1 MAQIWRIRGSGD
13 PGDLAVSSRGLE
25 RTVGLG
31 ETQHDGLRRRRF
43 GGLWP
48 PGGPS
53 DLAGATGWRARATT
67 TRLDSTRLDLA
78 GSRAGADRGQATMR
92 AHSALWTGRGRTGGW
107 AAGTTRRDECTASEC
122 AGRLVSARG
131 VYMEGCGLGE
141 AAGCRN
147 LFEWNGGGCMSR

>member
-67 TRLDSTRLDLA
+67 TRLDSTW
-78 GSRAGADRGQATMR
+78 RARG
-92 AHSALWTGRGRTGGW
+92 LGRTVGRRQCGHTRRCGRDAGIQEGW
-107 AAGTTRRDECTASEC
+107 AAGTTRRDA
-122 AGRLVSARG
+122 AGRMHGERVRRATSARG